1 MLFWLQLLALALLTL
16 SLTAPELHQTQVQ
29 FHNPTILILRDQ
41 STSFR
46 NGEYLGLSKKY
57 DRIEETLQETYRNR
71 KFDIRVV
78 DFNEWAWPVA
88 NSTTSTLSSGSIPE
102 SSLTGVLTSLSA
114 AAAFVDSS
122 AIPNLQGVFLFSDG
136 RSNFNPG
143 KVAYPWA
150 VPLFPVVFDA
160 DSIQEVQTE
169 KMSIALHPSGKSANG
184 VLHYRSVG
192 SNSDAPTLDLFQLG
206 KPLFHMKLPQVAG
219 SQIYRFNMAW
229 DNANFA
235 SASEVQAIVQPG
247 NSKANFDLYND
258 TTAVNISNGQN
269 LSHLYIYKPIRSL
282 DEKGMLDILS
292 NSDSVPIVFF
302 GRDEWST
309 LKINARDQVWIET
322 ETLVQR
328 SGLLKFLES
337 CPAKVVLYSR
347 PGTDLSRTSH
357 WPLGTGQNFSPAAEI
372 QVSQQASEQFP
383 DEIVHLKDLTGM
395 SLLAPIVSGAS
406 GASGKLQT
414 MVGLREAGKQ
424 GMLVGR
430 TALSERKRA
439 LVFLLPKIWDEL
451 FDPQAD
457 FATHINISAY
467 IHAVRALANLDEG
480 AIRVSCP
487 SRAFHMV
494 PFDLEFLMPESW
506 SPVPNSTGSAA
517 KALQLNVVSTASKRA
532 FPMATNE
539 NGRKLNLHG
548 LSLPEGKYSLVL
560 AEGENI
566 LWKDSIDVAP
576 RIALEL
582 ANIGFDESALAEAAA
597 QSGGRILLPETSKA
611 PSIHSAKVTSLLP
624 DLPSAQTRMEKTKT
638 FRLYN
643 SVPAFLAVF
652 LLLSI
657 AWLLR
662 KKWDLD

>member
-41 STSFR
+41 SASFR

-78 DFNEWAWPVA
+78 DFNEWAWPVG
-88 NSTTSTLSSGSIPE
+88 NSTAGSLLSGRIPE

-114 AAAFVDSS
+114 AAEFVDSS

-143 KVAYPWA
+143 KVAHPWA

-160 DSIQEVQTE
+160 DSIQEVQAE
-169 KMSIALHPSGKSANG
+169 KMSIALHASGKSADG

-192 SNSDAPTLDLFQLG
+192 SRSDAPTLDLFQFG
-206 KPLFHMKLPQVAG
+206 KPFFHMKLPQAAG

-247 NSKANFDLYND
+247 NAKANFDLYND
-258 TTAVNISNGQN
+258 TTAVNISNSQN
-269 LSHLYIYKPIRSL
+269 QSRLYIYKPIRSL

-292 NSDSVPIVFF
+292 NSDSVPIVLFSS
-302 GRDEWST
+302 DEWSS
-309 LKINARDQVWIET
+309 LKINDRDQVWIET
-322 ETLVQR
+322 EALVQG
-328 SGLLKFLES
+328 SGLFKFLES

-347 PGTDLSRTSH
+347 PGTDVSRRSH
-357 WPLGTGQNFSPAAEI
+357 WPLGTWQNFSPGAEV
-372 QVSQQASEQFP
+372 QVSQQASETFP
-383 DEIVHLKDLTGM
+383 DEIVHLKDFTGM
-395 SLLAPIVSGAS
+395 SLEAPIAS

-414 MVGLREAGKQ
+414 VVGLREAGNQ
-424 GMLVGR
+424 GVLVGR
-430 TALSERKRA
+430 TALSEGKRA

-457 FATHINISAY
+457 FATRTNISAY

-494 PFDLEFLMPESW
+494 PFDLEFQMPESW
-506 SPVPNSTGSAA
+506 SPLPNSTGSAA
-517 KALQLNVVSTASKRA
+517 KALQLNVVSTASKRVL
-532 FPMATNE
+532 PLATTE

-548 LSLPEGKYSLVL
+548 LSLPEGKYTLVL